1 MSERIK
7 SPCHDMTAQAHGNGV
22 ILIRMLPMFSARVMM
37 TDKILPVFY
46 SLFRVFILMLVE
58 LDCVVLCI
66 VLFLFIPI

>member
-7 SPCHDMTAQAHGNGV
+7 SSCHDITAHGNGV
-22 ILIRMLPMFSARVMM
+22 ILIQMLQMLFARVMM

>member
-7 SPCHDMTAQAHGNGV
+7 SSCHDITAHGNGV
-22 ILIRMLPMFSARVMM
+22 ILILMLQMFSARVMM
-37 TDKILPVFY
+37 TDKILPIFY

>member
-1 MSERIK
+1 
-7 SPCHDMTAQAHGNGV
+7 MTAHGNGV
-22 ILIRMLPMFSARVMM
+22 ILIQMLPMFNAKVMM
-37 TDKILPVFY
+37 TYKILPVFY

>member
-1 MSERIK
+1 
-7 SPCHDMTAQAHGNGV
+7 MTAHGNGV
-22 ILIRMLPMFSARVMM
+22 ILIQMLQMLFARVMM